1 VLSYPPQGSALTASN
16 AFNPVPS
23 PEKPITA
30 WVWAFRCLRWSTYL
44 AALIT
49 LILLLHKTP
58 PPAVQSS
65 PQAAASAEEKFQK
78 AEESVSQG
86 QRATLRLDESELNS
100 YLASH
105 LDLAKSAASPAPVAS
120 APAAPASNDSQ
131 TTNRPGDPT
140 PADVEQVRS
149 AVKDVKVQ
157 MEGDQVHAYVVFDVH
172 GKDMTLDLVG
182 KLGSQDGYL
191 KFTPVSGQLGSLPIP
206 QSTLES
212 AVQRLMDSPEN
223 REKLK
228 LPSDIADMHIENGQL
243 VATYQ

>member
-1 VLSYPPQGSALTASN
+1 MSALNPS
-16 AFNPVPS
+16 NPVPS
-23 PEKPITA
+23 PEKPVST
-30 WVWAFRCLRWSTYL
+30 WVWAFRLLRWSTYF

-65 PQAAASAEEKFQK
+65 PQAAARAEEKFQK

-86 QRATLRLDESELNS
+86 QKATLRLDESELNS

-105 LDLAKSAASPAPVAS
+105 LDLATRAAAPLPAAS
-120 APAAPASNDSQ
+120 APVAPASNDSPV
-131 TTNRPGDPT
+131 TDDPGDAS
-140 PADVEQVRS
+140 PADIEQVRS
-149 AVKDVKVQ
+149 SVKDVKVQ

-172 GKDMTLDLVG
+172 GKDMTLDLAG

>member
-1 VLSYPPQGSALTASN
+1 MTSPTAPNPTLTS
-16 AFNPVPS
+16 
-23 PEKPITA
+23 EKPVSP
-30 WVWAFRCLRWSTYL
+30 WMWAFRFLRWSTYL

-58 PPAVQSS
+58 PPPVQSS
-65 PQAAASAEEKFQK
+65 PEAAARAEQK
-78 AEESVSQG
+78 LQQVQDSVSQG
-86 QRATLRLDESELNS
+86 EKATLRLDESELNS

-105 LDLAKSAASPAPVAS
+105 LDLAREAPAASPT
-120 APAAPASNDSQ
+120 APASSASPDASP
-131 TTNRPGDPT
+131 TTDGPGAPT
-140 PADVEQVRS
+140 AADVEQMRSSVR
-149 AVKDVKVQ
+149 DVKVQ

-182 KLGSQDGYL
+182 KLGAQGGYL
-191 KFTPVSGQLGSLPIP
+191 KFEPVSGSLGALPIP

-228 LPSDIADMHIENGQL
+228 LPDDVEDMHIENGQL
-243 VATYQ
+243 VATYH

>member
-1 VLSYPPQGSALTASN
+1 MPIANVP
-16 AFNPVPS
+16 NPVAPA
-23 PEKPITA
+23 EKPVSV
-30 WVWAFRCLRWSTYL
+30 WGWAFRFLRWSTYL

-49 LILLLHKTP
+49 LILLLHKTS

-65 PQAAASAEEKFQK
+65 PQAEARAEQK
-78 AEESVSQG
+78 LQLVQDSVSQG
-86 QRATLRLDESELNS
+86 QKATLILDESELNS

-105 LDLAKSAASPAPVAS
+105 LDLAKNAPASSSSAPNAS
-120 APAAPASNDSQ
+120 APDASTFTDGGPDAPTAADI
-131 TTNRPGDPT
+131 
-140 PADVEQVRS
+140 EQARSSVR
-149 AVKDVKVQ
+149 DVKVQ

-191 KFTPVSGQLGSLPIP
+191 KFVPVSGQIGSLPIP

-228 LPSDIADMHIENGQL
+228 LPPDIADMHIENGQL
-243 VATYQ
+243 VANYH

>member
-1 VLSYPPQGSALTASN
+1 VTVAHPSN
-16 AFNPVPS
+16 PAPAPG
-23 PEKPITA
+23 KPISA

-49 LILLLHKTP
+49 LILLLHKSSP
-58 PPAVQSS
+58 PPVQST
-65 PQAAASAEEKFQK
+65 PQAAARAEEKFQK

-86 QRATLRLDESELNS
+86 QKATLRLDENELNS
-100 YLASH
+100 YLSSH
-105 LDLAKSAASPAPVAS
+105 LDLAKNAPAPGSPASDGAQPTDRS
-120 APAAPASNDSQ
+120 
-131 TTNRPGDPT
+131 GDPT
-140 PADVEQVRS
+140 PADVEQMRS
-149 AVKDVKVQ
+149 SVKDVKVQ

-172 GKDMTLDLVG
+172 GKEMTLDLVG
-182 KLGSQDGYL
+182 KLGAQDGYL
-191 KFTPVSGQLGSLPIP
+191 KFIPVSGQIGSLPIP

-228 LPSDIADMHIENGQL
+228 LPSAIADMHIENGQL

>member
-1 VLSYPPQGSALTASN
+1 MMPIANVP
-16 AFNPVPS
+16 NPVAPA
-23 PEKPITA
+23 EKPVSA
-30 WVWAFRCLRWSTYL
+30 WVWAFRFLRWSTYL

-49 LILLLHKTP
+49 LILLLHKTA

-65 PQAAASAEEKFQK
+65 PQAEARAEQK
-78 AEESVSQG
+78 LQQVQDSVSQG
-86 QRATLRLDESELNS
+86 QKATLRLDESELNS

-105 LDLAKSAASPAPVAS
+105 LDLAKDAPSSAPNASPADTSTPTDGGPDAPS
-120 APAAPASNDSQ
+120 A
-131 TTNRPGDPT
+131 
-140 PADVEQVRS
+140 ADIEQARSSVR
-149 AVKDVKVQ
+149 DVKVQ

-182 KLGSQDGYL
+182 KLGSENGYL
-191 KFTPVSGQLGSLPIP
+191 KFVPVSGQIGSLPIP

-228 LPSDIADMHIENGQL
+228 LPPDIADMHIENGQL
-243 VATYQ
+243 VANYH